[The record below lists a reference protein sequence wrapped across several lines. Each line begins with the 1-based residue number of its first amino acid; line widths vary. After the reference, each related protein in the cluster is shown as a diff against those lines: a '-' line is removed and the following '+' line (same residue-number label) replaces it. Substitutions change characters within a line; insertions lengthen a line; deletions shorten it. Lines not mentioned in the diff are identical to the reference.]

1 MIIEGLNKLVVNN
14 SFINPKG
21 DLVIF
26 LNAEDGVGSTSR
38 SFIADSVGDK
48 ARLACLGF
56 LNNADLGDLLPK
68 GLEKLETAEL
78 YQAINKNLMA
88 MDEKPTREFNVK
100 WVVNGDMEYM
110 TPYPKSS
117 VMSRPVKAKR

>member
-1 MIIEGLNKLVVNN
+1 MIIEGLNRLVVNN
-14 SFINPKG
+14 SFINSKG

-26 LNAEDGVGSTSR
+26 LNAEDGVGSINR
-38 SFIADSVGDK
+38 SFIADSNGDK

-78 YQAINKNLMA
+78 YKSINKNLMA
-88 MDEKPTREFNVK
+88 MDEKPTREFNCK
-100 WVVNGDMEYM
+100 WVQNGDMEYM

-117 VMSRPVKAKR
+117 GMSRAVKAKR